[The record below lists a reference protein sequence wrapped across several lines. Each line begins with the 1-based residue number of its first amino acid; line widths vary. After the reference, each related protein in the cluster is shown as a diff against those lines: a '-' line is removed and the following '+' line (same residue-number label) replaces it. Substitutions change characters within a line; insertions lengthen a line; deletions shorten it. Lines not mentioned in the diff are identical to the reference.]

1 MLEIIVVTLFP
12 DLIHLTC
19 QSGVLSRA
27 AQGQHLNI
35 KTIDYRAFTNDKHQT
50 VDDRPFGGGSGM
62 VLKPDICLKALRYAQ
77 SQATYDEQLIAAFSP
92 CGQTL
97 KQKIFTQLK
106 EESYSK
112 KTIILFCGRYEGFDQ
127 RFLDLYVQKIFSL
140 GDFVLSGGEYP
151 AICFIDALARLL
163 PGTLSEHSLEHE
175 SFNNQLLDYPN
186 YTRPK
191 NFEGIE
197 PPSVLLTGD
206 HARIET
212 WRCEQ
217 AKAKTAQLRPDLL
230 NKTSEIEQ

>member
-12 DLIHLTC
+12 DLIHQVC

-27 AQGQHLNI
+27 ANGEHLSL
-35 KTIDYRAFTNDKHQT
+35 KTLNYRDFTEDKYQT

-62 VLKPDICLKALRYAQ
+62 VLKPDVCLKAL
-77 SQATYDEQLIAAFSP
+77 QAAKQMALYEPLVAALSP
-92 CGQTL
+92 CGKTL
-97 KQKIFTQLK
+97 KQSMFVELTSRCYQ
-106 EESYSK
+106 K
-112 KTIILFCGRYEGFDQ
+112 KSLILFCGRYEGFDQ
-127 RFLDLYVQKIFSL
+127 RFVDLYIQEIFSL

-151 AICFIDALARLL
+151 AICLIDGLARLL
-163 PGTLSEHSLEHE
+163 PGTLSAHSLEQE

-191 NFEGIE
+191 NFQGIE
-197 PPSVLLTGD
+197 PPPVLLTGD

-212 WRCEQ
+212 WRREQ
-217 AKAKTAQLRPDLL
+217 ALAKTAQLRPDLL